1 MRDRKQFYTYIVTDS
16 NRKFLRPEIGHHL
29 HSYTRS
35 NHIGSLTV
43 SDVLSQGNR
52 IVFLERHTS
61 QEEAENR
68 FIELSGMTRLV
79 RERLIRRTNPNWLS
93 IASLRPNLPKT
104 KKTVVFA

>member
-1 MRDRKQFYTYIVTDS
+1 MCNRKQFYTYIVTDS
-16 NRKFLRPEIGHHL
+16 NRQFLRPEIGHQLSSH
-29 HSYTRS
+29 TRS
-35 NHIGSLTV
+35 NSVGPLIV
-43 SDVLSQGNR
+43 SDILPKGNR

-93 IASLRPNLPKT
+93 IAPIRPNLPKP
-104 KKTVVFA
+104 KKAVALA